1 MRIYPL
7 LALGTLLTIVSCKE
21 KKNEQ
26 AAKPNAPKG
35 PAMVQG
41 YIVKTGAVSEPLE
54 LPGTLLPMEATE
66 IHPEVNGRIV
76 GLYINEGAN
85 ISKGAL
91 MVKLFDGDLQAQL
104 KKLKVQLQIAEKT
117 EERSR
122 ELLKLN
128 GISQQDYDLSFL
140 QVSNIKADIELIET
154 NIAKTEIRA
163 PYSGKIGFRNVS
175 LGAYITPATI
185 VTTIRQINQLKLQFS
200 IPEKYS
206 SKIQTGQLIPFTVAG
221 STQKFLAKVY
231 ATESIVSETTRGLNI
246 RCLIQQN
253 NAALVAGGF
262 AKVDVDFAK
271 NDNAILVPSQAI
283 LPQARGKKVVLYRDG
298 IAVFADVQTGVRDS
312 ANVEIIS
319 GVRVGDTIVT
329 TGLIG
334 IRPDAKIKL
343 SKVQ

>member
-1 MRIYPL
+1 
-7 LALGTLLTIVSCKE
+7 
-21 KKNEQ
+21 
-26 AAKPNAPKG
+26 
-35 PAMVQG
+35 
-41 YIVKTGAVSEPLE
+41 
-54 LPGTLLPMEATE
+54 
-66 IHPEVNGRIV
+66 
-76 GLYINEGAN
+76 
-85 ISKGAL
+85 
-91 MVKLFDGDLQAQL
+91 LFDGDLQAQI

-122 ELLKLN
+122 ELLKIN

-175 LGAYITPATI
+175 MGAYITPATI
-185 VTTIRQINQLKLQFS
+185 ITTIRQVNQLKLQFS
-200 IPEKYS
+200 IPEKHA
-206 SKIQTGQLIPFTVAG
+206 SKIVMNQLISFSVAG
-221 STQKFLAKVY
+221 SNQKFLAKVY

-246 RCLIQQN
+246 RCMVLQSSN
-253 NAALVAGGF
+253 TLVAGGF

-271 NDNAILVPSQAI
+271 NDNAVLVPSQAI

-298 IAVFADVQTGVRDS
+298 VAVFADVQTGVRDS

-319 GVRVGDTIVT
+319 GISPGDTIVI
-329 TGLIG
+329 TGLLG